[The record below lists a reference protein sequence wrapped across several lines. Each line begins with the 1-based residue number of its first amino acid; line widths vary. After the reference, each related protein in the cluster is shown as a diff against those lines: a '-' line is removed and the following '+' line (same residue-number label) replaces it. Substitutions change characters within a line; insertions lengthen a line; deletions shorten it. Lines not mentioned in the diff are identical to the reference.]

1 MQNMKLEKIK
11 RGLLTAINVIGL
23 ISTTI
28 SYAQES
34 PIVVYTAAEIVT
46 LEPSQPAVEA
56 VAVEGDRIVAI
67 GSLNEIRQTYSGQL
81 LTVDSRFDDLVIVP
95 GLINQHEHA
104 WLTTLLFI
112 AEILSI
118 EDWVLPDKTIELSA
132 SAVDYRERLANLVA
146 EHPDPSEVFYTWGYH
161 QYFHGPLTRTDLDEI
176 SDTIPIVVLQRS
188 IHEQIHNSRALE
200 YFGIDQALI
209 DNAPKSVSAQTNLEE
224 GHFWEQGQGLIV
236 PAVFADLFRPERYIP
251 ALREAKSY
259 WHAAGS
265 TLVAEPGGSSSP
277 ARLEMQN
284 EVLGDRETPFRMYY
298 IADGRSP
305 VASVTEDQVI
315 AETEKLYPTAK
326 GTSEFIPQQ
335 IKLFADGAMFSQLMQ
350 MSEGYLDG
358 HHGEW
363 LMDPAV
369 FARAFRIYWDA
380 GFQIHV
386 HQNGDAGL
394 DMVLDNLEMN
404 MQRNFRED
412 HRTVIVHFGFSRPEQ
427 VLRIAR
433 LGAQVSANPFY
444 PIILADQY
452 SKVGIGAERAQEMV
466 RLGDVVRAGVPLSLH
481 SDTPMA
487 SGQPLKLMADAVNR
501 ITVGG
506 NLVGPKQRISVEE
519 ALHAVTLGAAYSLRM
534 EEKVGSITPGKLAN
548 FTILA
553 ENPLKVSPQ
562 KIGDISI
569 WGTIHEGRIF
579 PLQKD

>member
-1 MQNMKLEKIK
+1 MTYKHITRTLLI
-11 RGLLTAINVIGL
+11 GLAVIG
-23 ISTTI
+23 ISFITV
-28 SYAQES
+28 SFAQQAS
-34 PIVVYTAAEIVT
+34 SIIVYTAAEIVT
-46 LEPSQPAVEA
+46 LDSGQPMVKA
-56 VAVEGDRIVAI
+56 VAVDGDRIVAI
-67 GSLNEIRQTYSGQL
+67 GSLDEIRQTFTDQI
-81 LTVDSRFDDLVIVP
+81 LTVDTRFKDQVLIP

-118 EDWVLPDKTIELSA
+118 EDWVLPDKTIERSTNA
-132 SAVDYRERLANLVA
+132 ADYRERLAQIVA
-146 EHPDPSEVFYTWGYH
+146 EHSDPSEVLYTWGFH
-161 QYFHGPLTRTDLDEI
+161 QYFHGELTRADLDEI

-209 DNAPKSVSAQTNLEE
+209 DRAPESIRAQTNLEE

-236 PAVFADLFRPERYIP
+236 GTVFADIFRPDRYLP
-251 ALREAKSY
+251 ALQEAENY

-284 EVLGDRETPFRMYY
+284 QVLGDAQTPFRMYY
-298 IADGRSP
+298 IADGRL
-305 VASVTEDQVI
+305 AIANFAEDQVI
-315 AETEKLYPTAK
+315 TETEKLYSAAK
-326 GTSEFIPQQ
+326 GTTEYLPQQ
-335 IKLFADGAMFSQLMQ
+335 VKLFADGAMFSQLMQ

-363 LMDPAV
+363 MMDPEV
-369 FARAFRIYWDA
+369 FAKAFRIYWDA

-394 DMVLDNLEMN
+394 DMVLDNLDAN

-412 HRTVIVHFGFSRPEQ
+412 HRTVIVHFGFSRPDQ
-427 VLRIAR
+427 VDRMAR
-433 LGAQVSANPFY
+433 LGAQVSGNPFY

-487 SGQPLKLMADAVNR
+487 SGQPLRLMSNAVNR

-506 NLVGPKQRISVEE
+506 NLAGPTQRISAE
-519 ALHAVTLGAAYSLRM
+519 AALRAVTLGAAHSLRL
-534 EEKVGSITPGKLAN
+534 EEEVGSITPGKLAN
-548 FTILA
+548 ITVLA
-553 ENPLKVSPQ
+553 ENPLKVSPE
-562 KIGDISI
+562 KIGDIKI
-569 WGTIHEGRIF
+569 WGTVHEGRVF
-579 PLQKD
+579 PLQ

>member
-1 MQNMKLEKIK
+1 MTYKHIT
-11 RGLLTAINVIGL
+11 RTLLIGL
-23 ISTTI
+23 AVIEFSFITV
-28 SYAQES
+28 SFAQQAS
-34 PIVVYTAAEIVT
+34 SIIVYTAAEIVT
-46 LEPSQPAVEA
+46 LDSGQPMVKA
-56 VAVEGDRIVAI
+56 VAVDGDRIVAI
-67 GSLNEIRQTYSGQL
+67 GSLDEIRQTFTDQI
-81 LTVDSRFDDLVIVP
+81 LTVDTRFKDQVLIP

-118 EDWVLPDKTIELSA
+118 EDWVLPDKTIERSTSA
-132 SAVDYRERLANLVA
+132 ADYRERLAQIVA
-146 EHPDPSEVFYTWGYH
+146 EHSDPSEVLYTWGFH
-161 QYFHGPLTRTDLDEI
+161 QYFHGELTRADLDVI

-209 DNAPKSVSAQTNLEE
+209 DRAPESIRAQTNLEE

-236 PAVFADLFRPERYIP
+236 GTVFADIFRPDRYLP
-251 ALREAKSY
+251 ALQEAENY

-284 EVLGDRETPFRMYY
+284 QVLGDAQTPFRMYY
-298 IADGRSP
+298 IADGRL
-305 VASVTEDQVI
+305 AIANFAEDQVI
-315 AETEKLYPTAK
+315 TETEKLYSAAK
-326 GTSEFIPQQ
+326 GTTEYLPQQ
-335 IKLFADGAMFSQLMQ
+335 VKLFADGAMFSQLMQ

-363 LMDPAV
+363 MMDPEV
-369 FARAFRIYWDA
+369 FAKAFRIYWDA

-394 DMVLDNLEMN
+394 DMVLDNLDAN

-412 HRTVIVHFGFSRPEQ
+412 HRTVIVHFGFSRPDQ
-427 VLRIAR
+427 VDRMAR

-487 SGQPLKLMADAVNR
+487 SGQPLRLMSNAVNR

-506 NLVGPKQRISVEE
+506 NLAGPTQRISAE
-519 ALHAVTLGAAYSLRM
+519 AALRAVTLGAAHSLRL
-534 EEKVGSITPGKLAN
+534 EEEVGSISPGKLAN
-548 FTILA
+548 ITVLA
-553 ENPLKVSPQ
+553 ENPLKVSPET
-562 KIGDISI
+562 IGDIKI
-569 WGTIHEGRIF
+569 WGTVHEGRVF
-579 PLQKD
+579 PLQ

>member
-1 MQNMKLEKIK
+1 MTYKHITRTLLI
-11 RGLLTAINVIGL
+11 GLAVIGFSF
-23 ISTTI
+23 ITVSF
-28 SYAQES
+28 AQQAS
-34 PIVVYTAAEIVT
+34 SIIVYTAAEIVT
-46 LEPSQPAVEA
+46 LDSGQPMVKA
-56 VAVEGDRIVAI
+56 VAVDGDRIVAI
-67 GSLNEIRQTYSGQL
+67 GSLDEIRQTFTDQI
-81 LTVDSRFDDLVIVP
+81 LTVDTRFKDQVLIP

-118 EDWVLPDKTIELSA
+118 EDWVLPDKTIERSTNA
-132 SAVDYRERLANLVA
+132 ADYRERLAQIVA
-146 EHPDPSEVFYTWGYH
+146 EHSDPSEVLYTWGFH
-161 QYFHGPLTRTDLDEI
+161 QYFHGELTRADLDEI

-209 DNAPKSVSAQTNLEE
+209 DRAPESIRAQTNLEE

-236 PAVFADLFRPERYIP
+236 GTVFADIFRPDRYLP
-251 ALREAKSY
+251 ALQEAENY

-284 EVLGDRETPFRMYY
+284 QVLGDAQTPFRMYY
-298 IADGRSP
+298 IADGRL
-305 VASVTEDQVI
+305 AIANFAEDQVI
-315 AETEKLYPTAK
+315 TETEKLYSAAK
-326 GTSEFIPQQ
+326 GTTEYLPQQ
-335 IKLFADGAMFSQLMQ
+335 VKLFADGAMFSQLMQ

-363 LMDPAV
+363 MMDPEV
-369 FARAFRIYWDA
+369 FAKAFRIYWDA

-394 DMVLDNLEMN
+394 DMVLDNLDAN

-412 HRTVIVHFGFSRPEQ
+412 HRTVIVHFGFSRPDQ
-427 VLRIAR
+427 VDRMAR

-487 SGQPLKLMADAVNR
+487 SGQPLRLMSNAVNR

-506 NLVGPKQRISVEE
+506 NLAGPTQRISAE
-519 ALHAVTLGAAYSLRM
+519 AALRAVTLGAAHSLRL
-534 EEKVGSITPGKLAN
+534 EEEVGSITPGKLAN
-548 FTILA
+548 ITVLA
-553 ENPLKVSPQ
+553 ENPLKVSPET
-562 KIGDISI
+562 IGDIKI
-569 WGTIHEGRIF
+569 WGTVHEGRVF
-579 PLQKD
+579 PLQ